1 MENLYCDSFK
11 KGQII
16 LQKLLNKFS
25 GNGCYDDNG
34 ELFAITGCNF
44 WGTVTIESETNETP
58 VRISVR
64 DTSTQTGAEI
74 MEYLEE
80 IVNDSDI
87 KIIDMYEFDN
97 DLILRTIKN
106 LKTNNN

>member
-1 MENLYCDSFK
+1 VK
-11 KGQII
+11 
-16 LQKLLNKFS
+16 
-25 GNGCYDDNG
+25 
-34 ELFAITGCNF
+34 
-44 WGTVTIESETNETP
+44 
-58 VRISVR
+58 ISIR

-97 DLILRTIKN
+97 DLILKTIKN